1 MSVRVRV
8 IVVVAALLVQATSA
22 RGEERTTE
30 GTSSQLQS
38 PRALNGQVFQP
49 SRLVTGPFSDTA
61 FGTITGFGT
70 GQTDAPRYN
79 LQGNQIGTKKYTLGA
94 FSQGFNAD
102 FRLTPDIALRLEV
115 AGLVFTGTT
124 GQGLLVAGA
133 SATYGA
139 SLGVTAGKDLG
150 RDRKMRLAFVFDV
163 SEQPQFSLLVA
174 NAVRNAILNG
184 RFDDT
189 GLFST
194 VNRVAAE
201 PGLSFAYAPVPGFG
215 IVAETRY
222 IWTRRVSHDTEVTGR
237 TAQGFTLGALAAVD
251 LEPLL
256 RWPFGIQ
263 AGFRA
268 DAPIGSPGI
277 ANVRQTSLGFYYT
290 RRVRLALGLE
300 AIWRVG
306 AVRPGVDP
314 TLKADI
320 SLANLIFRYYW

>member
-1 MSVRVRV
+1 MSVRVRIFVV
-8 IVVVAALLVQATSA
+8 IGLLLVQAQSA

-30 GTSSQLQS
+30 GTSSRLES

-49 SRLVTGPFSDTA
+49 SRIVTGPFSATA
-61 FGTITGFGT
+61 FGMVTGFGT
-70 GQTDAPRYN
+70 GEADAPRYD

-94 FSQGFNAD
+94 FEQGFNAD
-102 FRLTPDIALRLEV
+102 FRLTPDIALRLDV
-115 AGLVFTGTT
+115 SGLVFTGTT
-124 GQGLLVAGA
+124 GRGLLVAGA
-133 SATYGA
+133 SASFGG

-163 SEQPQFSLLVA
+163 AEQPQFSLLVA
-174 NAVRNAILNG
+174 NAVRNAIFNG

-194 VNRVAAE
+194 VNRVAAT
-201 PGLSFAYAPVPGFG
+201 PGLSFAYAPAPGYG

-237 TAQGFTLGALAAVD
+237 TAQGFSLGALAAID
-251 LEPLL
+251 LEPLM
-256 RWPFGIQ
+256 RWPFGVQ

-268 DAPIGSPGI
+268 DVPIGSPGI
-277 ANVRQTSLGFYYT
+277 ANVRQASLGFFYT

-300 AIWRVG
+300 ALWRHG
-306 AVRPGVDP
+306 AVRPGVEP
-314 TLKADI
+314 TLKADAGI
-320 SLANLIFRYYW
+320 ANLIFRYYW